1 LHLPLAYLFGTH
13 ADASCAEEKPGN
25 EVRVNSPK
33 LEFLEGPPVSRTKT
47 NSRKIKS
54 NVFNRREHQA
64 ELGEVE
70 SGIDNRRERQK
81 STVANRIKHQTRLGE
96 AKSGM
101 ANRKKHGT
109 QIREVKLGVANRIEH
124 QDQLAIVP
132 VPTEDDL
139 VTFEQYDSPLK
150 TPDNFP
156 QECIEFPI
164 RSYSKKGY
172 SVQRK
177 NDFDEDMM
185 FGSGWSGK
193 SSRKKVQRAR
203 YQSTHLK
210 RDDSCKPK
218 TYKQTALSA
227 GAYDKLISFY
237 MKNFDSTI
245 KSKEVTRII
254 DQWEEFKAKHS
265 SDQKETMEPSLVE
278 DDGESSETEML
289 WREMELCLTSAYI
302 FEDNEV

>member
-1 LHLPLAYLFGTH
+1 MHLPLAYLFGTH

-185 FGSGWSGK
+185 FGSGWGGK

-278 DDGESSETEML
+278 DDGENSETEML

>member
-1 LHLPLAYLFGTH
+1 
-13 ADASCAEEKPGN
+13 
-25 EVRVNSPK
+25 
-33 LEFLEGPPVSRTKT
+33 
-47 NSRKIKS
+47 
-54 NVFNRREHQA
+54 
-64 ELGEVE
+64 
-70 SGIDNRRERQK
+70 
-81 STVANRIKHQTRLGE
+81 
-96 AKSGM
+96 
-101 ANRKKHGT
+101 
-109 QIREVKLGVANRIEH
+109 VANRIEH

-185 FGSGWSGK
+185 FGSGWGGK

>member
-1 LHLPLAYLFGTH
+1 MHVPLAYLFGTH

-25 EVRVNSPK
+25 EVGVNSPK
-33 LEFLEGPPVSRTKT
+33 LEFLESPSVSRTKT

-81 STVANRIKHQTRLGE
+81 SAVANRIKHQTRLGE
-96 AKSGM
+96 AK
-101 ANRKKHGT
+101 
-109 QIREVKLGVANRIEH
+109 LGVANRIEQ

-132 VPTEDDL
+132 VPTEDDP

-185 FGSGWSGK
+185 FGSG
-193 SSRKKVQRAR
+193 
-203 YQSTHLK
+203 
-210 RDDSCKPK
+210 
-218 TYKQTALSA
+218 
-227 GAYDKLISFY
+227 
-237 MKNFDSTI
+237 
-245 KSKEVTRII
+245 
-254 DQWEEFKAKHS
+254 
-265 SDQKETMEPSLVE
+265 
-278 DDGESSETEML
+278 
-289 WREMELCLTSAYI
+289 
-302 FEDNEV
+302 

>member
-1 LHLPLAYLFGTH
+1 MHLPLAYLFGTH

-25 EVRVNSPK
+25 EVGVNSPK

-70 SGIDNRRERQK
+70 SGIDNRREHQK
-81 STVANRIKHQTRLGE
+81 SAVANRIEHQTRLGE

-109 QIREVKLGVANRIEH
+109 QFREVKLGVANRIEH

-132 VPTEDDL
+132 VPTEDDP

-156 QECIEFPI
+156 QECVEFPI

-185 FGSGWSGK
+185 FGSGWGGK
-193 SSRKKVQRAR
+193 SSGKKVQRAR

-227 GAYDKLISFY
+227 GAYDKLISSY
-237 MKNFDSTI
+237 MTNFDP
-245 KSKEVTRII
+245 
-254 DQWEEFKAKHS
+254 QS
-265 SDQKETMEPSLVE
+265 SQRRYRAL
-278 DDGESSETEML
+278 
-289 WREMELCLTSAYI
+289 LTSGRSLKPNTAQIRRRQWNLLWLRMMEKAQKLKCCGEKWNYA
-302 FEDNEV
+302 